1 MTKTNMTVCTA
12 SALVLA
18 MVSTPSLAQEQQPA
32 ADAPTNGQAVTDQAA
47 AQKPL
52 FADAKPVQE
61 AGLAKIAGREDL
73 AQVTQSEQTNAVTG
87 NSVGDNANTGMISL
101 QDNAFRDMNGFTIVN
116 ANTGNNVAINATIQV
131 NIALPG
137 Q

>member
-32 ADAPTNGQAVTDQAA
+32 ADAPTNGQAVTDQTA

-87 NSVGDNANTGMISL
+87 NSVGDNANTGTISL

-137 Q
+137 E